1 MKGIDFLV
9 NKDLDRAFHSWIT
22 TKMKKHTNA
31 YPINILELSVMHFV
45 ADKKNS
51 VIEVISKIQ
60 IALTNKHFQ
69 RDFFN
74 NVKTFKFIIVLN
86 FDVMYSVIVWLF
98 HILVQIRTCM
108 SEFSRTFSSWQH
120 WFVSFVNLLWLLSV
134 RYTNLYFF
142 WNYVYPDGCSEC
154 ISLPP
159 WVTQRVQSD
168 KREFDD
174 GILNAVISLHF
185 RRLVENVSTKS
196 NTTWITI
203 TSANGPCKVENMLEE
218 IIVL

>member
-1 MKGIDFLV
+1 
-9 NKDLDRAFHSWIT
+9 
-22 TKMKKHTNA
+22 
-31 YPINILELSVMHFV
+31 MHFV

-108 SEFSRTFSSWQH
+108 SEFSRTFSS
-120 WFVSFVNLLWLLSV
+120 
-134 RYTNLYFF
+134 
-142 WNYVYPDGCSEC
+142 
-154 ISLPP
+154 
-159 WVTQRVQSD
+159 
-168 KREFDD
+168 
-174 GILNAVISLHF
+174 
-185 RRLVENVSTKS
+185 
-196 NTTWITI
+196 
-203 TSANGPCKVENMLEE
+203 
-218 IIVL
+218 